1 MFDIKAIDM
10 VLYIK
15 SMRDKADKLG
25 RKADYME
32 AESQAIR
39 EQAALLEKEF
49 EDNLKEYD
57 S

>member
-15 SMRDKADKLG
+15 AMRDKADKLG
-25 RKADYME
+25 RKADDME
-32 AESQAIR
+32 TESQVIR
-39 EQAALLEKEF
+39 GQAALLEKEF

>member
-15 SMRDKADKLG
+15 AMRDKADKLG
-25 RKADYME
+25 RKADDME
-32 AESQAIR
+32 TESQAIR
-39 EQAALLEKEF
+39 EQAALLEKQF
-49 EDNLKEYD
+49 EDNIKEYD

>member
-15 SMRDKADKLG
+15 AMRDKADKLG
-25 RKADYME
+25 RKADDME
-32 AESQAIR
+32 TESQAIR

-49 EDNLKEYD
+49 EDNIKEYD